1 MILAS
6 SELGYTGAACPI
18 TDSVPYQGELFMA
31 GLVAVKAGGTDVLI
45 AVRRNPNDVSP
56 VTNIDEKINQAADT
70 LQSKFEVIRG
80 IAEDLAG
87 SLRSSSSQIKEAELE
102 FGLSLSGKGNLYVV
116 ETTVEATFK
125 VTLKMEFTP
134 ATGGKTP

>member
-1 MILAS
+1 MAS
-6 SELGYTGAACPI
+6 I
-18 TDSVPYQGELFMA
+18 
-31 GLVAVKAGGTDVLI
+31 VAVKAGGTDVLI

-56 VTNIDEKINQAADT
+56 VTNIDEKISQAADT

-80 IAEDLAG
+80 IAEDLAE
-87 SLRSSSSQIKEAELE
+87 SLKSSSSQIKEAELE
-102 FGLSLSGKGNLYVV
+102 FGLSLSGKGNMYVV

-134 ATGGKTP
+134 APGGKTP